1 MERMTQH
8 QGAPNRRSSDP
19 IEPDS
24 DPMNPEVMPKPIQA
38 MVDGV
43 SGIVEGTASEIHAL
57 LSPEEARR
65 RELSSVMKQRGMGR
79 ER

>member
-1 MERMTQH
+1 
-8 QGAPNRRSSDP
+8 
-19 IEPDS
+19 
-24 DPMNPEVMPKPIQA
+24 MNPEVMPKPIQA